1 MLTTVLR
8 LEASARTGCAMT
20 PLEIGVSERIPYLD
34 RWLHYRSRTAACSP
48 SGEVGDKRALS

>member
-34 RWLHYRSRTAACSP
+34 RWLHYRSRTAA
-48 SGEVGDKRALS
+48 